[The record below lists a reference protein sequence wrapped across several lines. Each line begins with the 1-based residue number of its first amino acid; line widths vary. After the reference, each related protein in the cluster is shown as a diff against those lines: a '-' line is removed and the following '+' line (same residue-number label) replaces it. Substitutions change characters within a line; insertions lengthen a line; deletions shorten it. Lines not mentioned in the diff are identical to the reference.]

1 MSKYNKSVFIFR
13 RALRR
18 KDNTGLIA
26 ALKNSE
32 KVLPCFFF
40 SPNQL
45 EDNEY
50 KSKNSVQFMVESLK
64 DLESQL
70 KQYEGKLYKFYG
82 KQPDII
88 ENLINEEN
96 IEAVFTNRD
105 YTPFSK
111 KRDKKIKNI
120 CQQQG
125 VGFIQ
130 KNDYLLVEPENIETN
145 QGDPYKVFTPFYNKA
160 KRKRIDKP
168 EPNQHTNYYTGEIKA
183 SEGEKIYDE
192 VLESK
197 NKQLFQHGGRDE
209 AMKTI
214 RNLHNYDNYEQDR
227 EIPAKDG
234 TTEMS
239 THNKFGTISIREFY
253 WDIRDQL
260 GRGHE
265 LIRELF
271 WRDFFTHIAFHFPKV
286 FGEPFYEK
294 YKQFN
299 WSYSKKK
306 FKAWKEGRTGFPIV
320 DAGMRQLNTTGWMHN
335 RVRMIVA
342 SFLTKD
348 LRIDWRWGEKYFA
361 TKLIDY
367 DPAVNNGNWQWA
379 ASTGCD
385 SQPYFRIFNPWSQ
398 QQDHDPEAEYI
409 KKWVPELENMKADK
423 IHKLKKEQ
431 KPLEDTD
438 YPKPMVDHD
447 TQRKK
452 TLEKFKQLN

>member
-1 MSKYNKSVFIFR
+1 MNKYKKSVFIFR

-18 KDNTGLIA
+18 KDNTGLIT
-26 ALKNSE
+26 ALKQSRQ
-32 KVLPCFFF
+32 VIPCFIFN
-40 SPNQL
+40 PKQL

-50 KSKNSVQFMVESLK
+50 KSENAVQFMVESLK

-70 KQYEGKLYKFYG
+70 KQYEGGLYKFYG
-82 KQPDII
+82 EQHKVVK
-88 ENLINEEN
+88 ELIKKEN
-96 IEAVFTNRD
+96 IDAVFTNRD

-111 KRDKKIKNI
+111 KRDEGVRNI
-120 CQQQG
+120 CKQKN
-125 VGFIQ
+125 VDFIQ
-130 KNDYLLVEPENIETN
+130 KNDYLLIEPEHIETN
-145 QGDPYKVFTPFYNKA
+145 QGDPYKVFTPFYKKA
-160 KRKRIDKP
+160 KRQRIDKP
-168 EPNQHTNYYTGEIKA
+168 EPNQHTNYHTDKIEFAQGN
-183 SEGEKIYDE
+183 KIYE
-192 VLESK
+192 RVLNAK
-197 NKQLFQHGGRDE
+197 NEQLFQHGGRKE
-209 AMKTI
+209 AMKII
-214 RNLHNYDNYEQDR
+214 RNLHSYDNYQEER
-227 EIPAKDG
+227 EIPIEDG
-234 TTEMS
+234 TTGMS
-239 THNKFGTISIREFY
+239 AHNKFGTISIREFY
-253 WDIRDQL
+253 WDIREQL
-260 GRGHE
+260 NKNHE

-306 FKAWKEGRTGFPIV
+306 FQAWKDGRTGLPIV

-361 TKLIDY
+361 TQLVDY

-398 QQDHDPEAEYI
+398 QKDYDPDAKYI
-409 KKWVPELENMKADK
+409 KKWIPELEKVEPDK
-423 IHKLKKEQ
+423 IHQLNENT
-431 KPLEDTD
+431 KPIEKIN
-438 YPKPMVDHD
+438 YPEPIIDHD
-447 TQRKK
+447 TQREK
-452 TLEKFKQLN
+452 TLKKFKQLN